1 MGDRRYGLRYA
12 ALLGLFS
19 GLPRRGGVGLRRG
32 LRARWRSMS
41 ASTALNG
48 RAKSA
53 AGSVAPAAVR
63 LSSRDEPCG
72 LAAEPRLP
80 YDAKVGLGLRLG
92 LRRLPLIDATPL
104 GLRRGLAEPRRP
116 YS

>member
-1 MGDRRYGLRYA
+1 
-12 ALLGLFS
+12 
-19 GLPRRGGVGLRRG
+19 
-32 LRARWRSMS
+32 MS

-80 YDAKVGLGLRLG
+80 YDAKVGLGLRGATQEEAWAACRETTAGGRCAGTPYIGPVREYKITTIQHSQVGNDLKTIITG
-92 LRRLPLIDATPL
+92 L
-104 GLRRGLAEPRRP
+104 
-116 YS
+116 

>member
-1 MGDRRYGLRYA
+1 
-12 ALLGLFS
+12 
-19 GLPRRGGVGLRRG
+19 
-32 LRARWRSMS
+32 MS

-72 LAAEPRLP
+72 LAAEPRLA